1 MVAVAATTAKP
12 PMAAREIP
20 VVAAVAELPDRVVEE
35 VCARTTGPQLDDQL
49 FRGACAA
56 YPSDAADARKKLFEI
71 IAKFPS
77 SEHAPAAYLFFGEL
91 FFRDA
96 ESGDRSKYELARQ
109 AYEKVLQYPV
119 ATTPVYAYAAYR
131 CALVWSATNDH
142 DKALQLFQDALVK
155 HPEHPVQAPLLA
167 QAATDGLIL
176 AYAAR
181 GRPAAALLFFRSSA
195 LPPKTVAA
203 LGEEYLR
210 RGAPSDAVAAVEPVL
225 QPGIVGE
232 TCVAIEVF
240 ASHLQ
245 QVDASAATRILARA
259 RVLCPSH

>member
-12 PMAAREIP
+12 PPPATVP
-20 VVAAVAELPDRVVEE
+20 VVASVAEFPDRVVEE
-35 VCARTTGPQLDDQL
+35 VCARATGPQPDDQL

-142 DKALQLFQDALVK
+142 DKALQLFKDVLVK
-155 HPEHPVQAPLLA
+155 HPDHPVEAPLLA
-167 QAATDGLIL
+167 QAATEGLIL

-181 GRPAAALLFFRSSA
+181 GQPAAALPFFRSSA

-210 RGAPSDAVAAVEPVL
+210 RGAASDAVAAVEPAL
-225 QPGIVGE
+225 EPGIVGE
-232 TCVAIEVF
+232 TCVAIEAF

-245 QVDASAATRILARA
+245 EVDASAATRILARA
-259 RVLCPSH
+259 RVLCPNH